1 VSAAVA
7 RENGIKLVAIDEL
20 IAASDYLT
28 LHVGLTPQT
37 AGVVNARSL
46 AAMKKGV
53 RIINCARGELIDDA
67 ALIAALRSGH
77 VAGAALDVF
86 SVEPLKTRLTLSSTT

>member
-28 LHVGLTPQT
+28 LHV
-37 AGVVNARSL
+37 V
-46 AAMKKGV
+46 
-53 RIINCARGELIDDA
+53 
-67 ALIAALRSGH
+67 
-77 VAGAALDVF
+77 
-86 SVEPLKTRLTLSSTT
+86 